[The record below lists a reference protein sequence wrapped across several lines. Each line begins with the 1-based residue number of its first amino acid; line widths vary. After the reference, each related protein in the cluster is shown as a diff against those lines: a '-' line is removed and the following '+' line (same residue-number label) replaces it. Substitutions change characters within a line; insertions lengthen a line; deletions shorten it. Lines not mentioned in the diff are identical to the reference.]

1 MIYLLKIFKSRIQ
14 GIMKTEINIG
24 FDYSHQN
31 KLTIEDPA
39 FNDFIEYL
47 FNSDLKLGKIEAGIT
62 YEKLSEYNVFIIGVP
77 GADSHISSEEI
88 EYFIKYVKDGG
99 SLLIVNDKG
108 GDIENKNNLNELTKN
123 FGIKFNPDQL
133 FDNENYSKEIS
144 RPIIKD
150 FRKHFIT
157 RDITKI
163 IHSSGCTLEI
173 DDSVETED
181 INVSAIAFS
190 SGESAWHKIFD
201 GEDWVDEPKESAS
214 ILAIGH
220 YGLGK
225 IVVIGNLSL
234 FSGFHALYGI
244 QAADNFKLI
253 SNIISWL
260 MNKAHSQEAQLSQS
274 VYITVPIEQ
283 ELYYWMKG
291 KLDEDRWKNVEE
303 IVNFALKVV
312 KFRIRKQ
319 ESQEE

>member
-1 MIYLLKIFKSRIQ
+1 MN
-14 GIMKTEINIG
+14 TEYNIG

-31 KLTIEDPA
+31 KLTIEYPG

-62 YEKLSEYNVFIIGVP
+62 YEKLADYNVFIIGVP
-77 GADSHISSEEI
+77 GRDSHISPEEI
-88 EYFIKYVKDGG
+88 DHLTNYVKDGG
-99 SLLIVNDKG
+99 SLLIINDKG

-133 FDNENYSKEIS
+133 FDNENFTKDIS

-157 RDITKI
+157 RDITQI
-163 IHSSGCTLEI
+163 IHSNGCTLEI

-181 INVSAIAFS
+181 INVSAIGFS
-190 SGESAWHKIFD
+190 SEESAWHKLFD
-201 GEDWVDEPKESAS
+201 GEDWVDEPVENTP
-214 ILAIGH
+214 ILAIAH

-225 IVVIGNLSL
+225 IVAIGNLSL
-234 FSGFHALYGI
+234 FSGFHASYGI
-244 QAADNFKLI
+244 HAADNFKLI
-253 SNIISWL
+253 SSIISWL
-260 MNKAHSQEAQLSQS
+260 MNKAHSQEAQLSQPI
-274 VYITVPIEQ
+274 YLTVPIEQ

-291 KLDEDRWKNVEE
+291 KLDEERWKNVEE

-319 ESQEE
+319 ESQEEE

>member
-1 MIYLLKIFKSRIQ
+1 
-14 GIMKTEINIG
+14 MKTEFNIG

-31 KLTIEDPA
+31 KLIIEDPG

-47 FNSDLKLGKIEAGIT
+47 FNSNLKLGKIEAGIS
-62 YEKLSEYNVFIIGVP
+62 YKKLSDYNVFIIGVP
-77 GADSHISSEEI
+77 VADSHINSEEI
-88 EYFIKYVKDGG
+88 EDLINYVKDGG
-99 SLLIVNDKG
+99 SLLIINDKG
-108 GDIENKNNLNELTKN
+108 GDFENKNNLNELTEN

-133 FDNENYSKEIS
+133 FDNENFSKDIS

-163 IHSSGCTLEI
+163 IHSNGCTLEI
-173 DDSVETED
+173 DESVETED
-181 INVSAIAFS
+181 INVSAIGFS
-190 SGESAWHKIFD
+190 SKESAWHKIFD
-201 GEDWVDEPKESAS
+201 GEDWIDEPVENAA
-214 ILAIGH
+214 IIAIGH

-225 IVVIGNLSL
+225 IVAIGNLSL

-244 QAADNFKLI
+244 HAADNFKLI
-253 SNIISWL
+253 SNIIAWL

-274 VYITVPIEQ
+274 IYVTIPIEQ

-291 KLDEDRWKNVEE
+291 KLDEERWKNIEE

>member
-1 MIYLLKIFKSRIQ
+1 
-14 GIMKTEINIG
+14 MKTEFNIG

-31 KLTIEDPA
+31 KLTIEDPG

-62 YEKLSEYNVFIIGVP
+62 YEKLADYNVFIIGVP
-77 GADSHISSEEI
+77 VAESHISAEEI
-88 EYFIKYVKDGG
+88 EDLIRYVRDGG
-99 SLLIVNDKG
+99 SLLVINNKG
-108 GDIENKNNLNELTKN
+108 GELGNKNNLNDLTMN
-123 FGIKFNPDQL
+123 FGIKFNPDHL
-133 FDNENYSKEIS
+133 FDNKNFSKDIS
-144 RPIIKD
+144 RPIIRD
-150 FRKHFIT
+150 FKTHFIT
-157 RDITKI
+157 RDIETI
-163 IHSSGCTLEI
+163 IFSNGCTIEI
-173 DDSVETED
+173 DESVETED
-181 INVSAIAFS
+181 IDVSAIAFS

-201 GEDWVDEPKESAS
+201 GEDWVDEPVEKAP

-225 IVVIGNLSL
+225 IVAIGNLSL

-244 QAADNFKLI
+244 HAMDNFKLI

-260 MNKAHSQEAQLSQS
+260 MNKAHSQEAQLSQPIY
-274 VYITVPIEQ
+274 VTVPIEQ
-283 ELYYWMKG
+283 DLYYWMKG
-291 KLDEDRWKNVEE
+291 KLDEERWKNVEE

>member
-1 MIYLLKIFKSRIQ
+1 
-14 GIMKTEINIG
+14 MKTEFNIG
-24 FDYSHQN
+24 FDSSHQN
-31 KLTIEDPA
+31 KLTIEDPG

-47 FNSDLKLGKIEAGIT
+47 FNSDLKLGKIETGIT
-62 YEKLSEYNVFIIGVP
+62 YEKLADYNLFIIGVP
-77 GADSHISSEEI
+77 SADSHITSEEI
-88 EYFIKYVKDGG
+88 EYLTDYVKDGG

-108 GDIENKNNLNELTKN
+108 GDIENSNNLNELTKN
-123 FGIKFNPDQL
+123 FGIIFNPDQL
-133 FDNENYSKEIS
+133 FDNENFSKDIS

-157 RDITKI
+157 RDITQI
-163 IHSSGCTLEI
+163 IHSNGCTLEI
-173 DDSVETED
+173 DESIETESID
-181 INVSAIAFS
+181 VSAIAFS
-190 SGESAWHKIFD
+190 SGEAAWHKIFD
-201 GEDWVDEPKESAS
+201 GEEWFDEPVEKVP
-214 ILAIGH
+214 IIAIGH

-225 IVVIGNLSL
+225 IVAIGNLSL

-244 QAADNFKLI
+244 HAADNFKLI

-260 MNKAHSQEAQLSQS
+260 MNKAHSQEAQLSQPI
-274 VYITVPIEQ
+274 YLTVPIEQ

-291 KLDEDRWKNVEE
+291 KLDEERWKNVEE